1 MLGSVIHCISFIIIA
16 LMLAIANAFS
26 PRFKVRYPRDEY
38 DDESEGEILLIAPR
52 DPQLGVS
59 YQTNETSAVDL
70 YPFDEPD
77 GLHQGMV
84 LKEDDVSKLTL
95 CCCECC
101 HQRACYGLSKMF
113 CHVFPQHYTANQFFT
128 PRMFS
133 AYHREG
139 YRACVEAEADGFLK
153 NVGTKKW
160 QDGYEI
166 MDV

>member
-1 MLGSVIHCISFIIIA
+1 MSHQ
-16 LMLAIANAFS
+16 
-26 PRFKVRYPRDEY
+26 R
-38 DDESEGEILLIAPR
+38 
-52 DPQLGVS
+52 
-59 YQTNETSAVDL
+59 NETLDVDP

-101 HQRACYGLSKMF
+101 HQKACYGLSKMF
-113 CHVFPQHYTANQFFT
+113 CNVFPQHNTANQFFT

-139 YRACVEAEADGFLK
+139 YRACVEANAGGFL
-153 NVGTKKW
+153 NDVGAKRL

-166 MDV
+166 MNV